1 MIIIYYGNGK
11 GKTTAALGLALRA
24 SGYKKKILFAQFI
37 KSPKSLTGEDKS
49 LKTIKNLVHKKFGL
63 GFVGL
68 YDDSK
73 PLKDH
78 RKAAEAGFESVKSMI
93 KRFDIV
99 VLDEFLGAIKG
110 NLIDLKSALEFIRN
124 FPKQKDLVLTGRTKY
139 SQIIN
144 LADLVSEVKEVKH
157 PFKKGKMAKEGI
169 DF

>member
-1 MIIIYYGNGK
+1 MIIVYYGDGK

-78 RKAAEAGFESVKSMI
+78 RKAAEDGFELVKGSVK
-93 KRFDIV
+93 KFDVV

-110 NLIDLKSALEFIRN
+110 GLIDLASAIEFIRN
-124 FPKQKDLVLTGRTKY
+124 FPKEKDLVLTGRPKY
-139 SQIIN
+139 GKIVS
-144 LADLVSEVKEVKH
+144 LADLVSEVKEIKH
-157 PFKKGKMAKEGI
+157 PFTKGKMAKEGI